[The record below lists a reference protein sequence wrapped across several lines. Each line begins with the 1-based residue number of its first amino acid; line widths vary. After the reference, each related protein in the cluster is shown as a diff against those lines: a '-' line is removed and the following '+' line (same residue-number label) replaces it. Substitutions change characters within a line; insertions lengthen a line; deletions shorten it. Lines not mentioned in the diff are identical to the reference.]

1 MIGGKTDASFLAS
14 AGDLRSSIKIAASST
29 PASTSFCPWFG
40 KLIITWSEKVSE
52 VPQVCW

>member
-1 MIGGKTDASFLAS
+1 MIGGKTDASFL
-14 AGDLRSSIKIAASST
+14 GDLRSSIKIAASST